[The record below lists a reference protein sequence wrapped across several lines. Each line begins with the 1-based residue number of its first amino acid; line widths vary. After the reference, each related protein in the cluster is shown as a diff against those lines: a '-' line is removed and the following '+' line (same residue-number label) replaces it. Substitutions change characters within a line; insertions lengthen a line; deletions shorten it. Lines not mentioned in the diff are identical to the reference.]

1 HNISTMMND
10 IPPFN
15 QWTQK
20 SFSDR
25 MNAEKHEVISP
36 KMDSTKQVGAYM
48 MVSLHPTPN
57 NNPQHFVTVMYTIK
71 QSVLTKQIDYIL
83 GDYQGNTYILD
94 QDDDMVA
101 ASEND
106 SDIDESI
113 LQNVKKYNAGNHR
126 MNYDKQDYSMSVVKS
141 DVNDWTFI
149 SF

>member
-1 HNISTMMND
+1 NISTMMND

-15 QWTQK
+15 QCYQK

-25 MNAEKHEVISP
+25 LNAEIPEVISP
-36 KMDSTKQVGAYM
+36 KMDPTSQVGPNM
-48 MVSLHPTPN
+48 LVSVHPIPN
-57 NNPQHFVTVMYTIK
+57 NNPQPFVTVMYMIK
-71 QSVLTKQIDYIL
+71 ERILTKKIDDILIDYK
-83 GDYQGNTYILD
+83 GNTYIFD
-94 QDDDMVA
+94 QDGDMVA

-141 DVNDWTFI
+141 DVNDW
-149 SF
+149 